1 MISFY
6 NWSYINS
13 SSSMKQTE
21 RYPAFF
27 PNFSSH
33 SLRNLKTFEDT
44 QVEDGQ
50 GAFVRS
56 DNST

>member
-1 MISFY
+1 
-6 NWSYINS
+6 
-13 SSSMKQTE
+13 MKQTE